1 MSKIDRGVGYFFFF
15 RLVVFFADFFAA
27 AFVFRFFAIAALLSL
42 SGWRHRCS
50 AVANRRAL
58 PSDYYS
64 RKKITVTSLDFVW
77 SDLLPPPQ
85 RAHAAIAGAP
95 PRRRSFRRHARAA
108 QTDAIA
114 EVPMILG
121 FYSSLSLRFRDVRER
136 GTRRTCAYSSAQRR
150 RGGRIHHMK
159 IILHRTPSRAC

>member
-58 PSDYYS
+58 QSDYYS

-77 SDLLPPPQ
+77 SGLLPPSQ
-85 RAHAAIAGAP
+85 RARAAITGATL
-95 PRRRSFRRHARAA
+95 RRSSFRRHARAA

-114 EVPMILG
+114 EVPMILE
-121 FYSSLSLRFRDVRER
+121 FFTSLSLRFHDVRER
-136 GTRRTCAYSSAQRR
+136 GTRRTCASSHARRR
-150 RGGRIHHMK
+150 RGGRIHHTK
-159 IILHRTPSRAC
+159 IILHRTPPRAC